1 MFSMII
7 SSSFMRLFSL
17 LSGLVSISMVTEDIP
32 PEPRE
37 DFALDAPLEIEILVP
52 PPDSC
57 ERRVSP
63 LDSVV
68 VNYTVWRLR
77 TGHRISS
84 SKDNTFP
91 LTINLGR
98 AEVFPGWEEGMTG
111 ACVGEKRRLTV
122 PAGKAFG
129 TEGLPSMIPGN
140 ATLVVNV
147 ELLSI
152 NKNEEL

>member
-1 MFSMII
+1 MIVPFSE
-7 SSSFMRLFSL
+7 MRLFTL
-17 LSGLVSISMVTEDIP
+17 LSALVSSSVVTEDIP
-32 PEPRE
+32 PEPR
-37 DFALDAPLEIEILVP
+37 DDLALDAPLEIEVLVP
-52 PPDSC
+52 PPESC

-63 LDSVV
+63 IDSVV
-68 VNYTVWRLR
+68 VNYTVWRLS
-77 TGHRISS
+77 TGNKVSS

-111 ACVGEKRRLTV
+111 ACVGERRRLIV

-129 TEGLPSMIPGN
+129 TEGLPSTIPGN

-152 NKNEEL
+152 NKQEEL